1 MKEKKMRTD
10 SNMENIKFLLDSM
23 DLNETYMDDPRYYV
37 PVFEKIVVALKPIVK
52 SKDVS
57 PQDFAVALTLYS
69 IEMMFM
75 YAPKKNVALYTLLDM
90 IKAKL
95 DMIRIEEGQEKD
107 IDGEA

>member
-1 MKEKKMRTD
+1 MKVD
-10 SNMENIKFLLDSM
+10 SSMEHIKFLLDNM
-23 DLNETYMDDPRYYV
+23 ELNETYMNDPRDYV
-37 PVFEKIVVALKPIVK
+37 KAFEKIVLGLKPIVK
-52 SKDVS
+52 SKDIE
-57 PQDFAVALTLYS
+57 PQDFVIALTLYS

-95 DMIRIEEGQEKD
+95 DMIRIEEGTEKD

>member
-1 MKEKKMRTD
+1 MRTD

-23 DLNETYMDDPRYYV
+23 ELHETYMNDPRDYV
-37 PVFEKIVVALKPIVK
+37 KAFEKIVLGLKPIVK
-52 SKDVS
+52 SKDIE
-57 PQDFAVALTLYS
+57 PQDFVIALTLYS

-95 DMIRIEEGQEKD
+95 DMIRIEEGTEKD
-107 IDGEA
+107 SDGEA

>member
-1 MKEKKMRTD
+1 MRTD
-10 SNMENIKFLLDSM
+10 SNMENIKFLLDNM
-23 DLNETYMDDPRYYV
+23 ELHETYMNDPRDYV
-37 PVFEKIVVALKPIVK
+37 KAFEKIVLGLKPIVK
-52 SKDVS
+52 SKDIE
-57 PQDFAVALTLYS
+57 PQDFVIALTLYS

-95 DMIRIEEGQEKD
+95 DMIRIEEGTEKD

>member
-1 MKEKKMRTD
+1 MKVD
-10 SNMENIKFLLDSM
+10 NSMEHIKFLLDNM
-23 DLNETYMDDPRYYV
+23 ELHETYMNDPRNYTKA
-37 PVFEKIVVALKPIVK
+37 FEKIVLGLKPIVK
-52 SKDVS
+52 SDDIE
-57 PQDFAVALTLYS
+57 PQDFIIALTLYS
-69 IEMMFM
+69 IEMMFL

>member
-1 MKEKKMRTD
+1 MKVD
-10 SNMENIKFLLDSM
+10 NSMEHIKFLLDNM
-23 DLNETYMDDPRYYV
+23 ELHETYMNDPRNYV
-37 PVFEKIVVALKPIVK
+37 KAFEKIVLGLKPIVK
-52 SKDVS
+52 SDDIE
-57 PQDFAVALTLYS
+57 PQDFIIALTLYS
-69 IEMMFM
+69 IEMMFT

>member
-1 MKEKKMRTD
+1 MKVD
-10 SNMENIKFLLDSM
+10 SSMEHIKFLLDSM
-23 DLNETYMDDPRYYV
+23 ELHETYMNDPRDYV
-37 PVFEKIVVALKPIVK
+37 KAFEKIVLGLKPIVK

-69 IEMMFM
+69 IEMMFL

-95 DMIRIEEGQEKD
+95 DMIRIEEGTEKD

>member
-1 MKEKKMRTD
+1 MRTD

-23 DLNETYMDDPRYYV
+23 ELHETYMNDPRDYV
-37 PVFEKIVVALKPIVK
+37 KAFEKIVLGLKPIVK
-52 SKDVS
+52 SKDIE
-57 PQDFAVALTLYS
+57 PQDFVIALTLYS
-69 IEMMFM
+69 IEMMFL

>member
-1 MKEKKMRTD
+1 MKVD
-10 SNMENIKFLLDSM
+10 SSMEHIKFLLDNM
-23 DLNETYMDDPRYYV
+23 ELHETYMNDPRDYV
-37 PVFEKIVVALKPIVK
+37 KAFEKIVLGLKPIVK
-52 SKDVS
+52 SKDIE
-57 PQDFAVALTLYS
+57 PQDFVIALILYS

-95 DMIRIEEGQEKD
+95 DMIRIEEGTEKD

>member
-1 MKEKKMRTD
+1 MRTD

-23 DLNETYMDDPRYYV
+23 ELNETYMDDPRYYV
-37 PVFEKIVVALKPIVK
+37 PVFEKIVLALKPIVK
-52 SKDVS
+52 GKDVS

-69 IEMMFM
+69 IEMMFL

-95 DMIRIEEGQEKD
+95 DMIRIEEGTEKD

>member
-1 MKEKKMRTD
+1 MKVD
-10 SNMENIKFLLDSM
+10 SSMEHIKFLLDNM
-23 DLNETYMDDPRYYV
+23 ELHETYMNDPRDYV
-37 PVFEKIVVALKPIVK
+37 KAFEKIGLGPKPIVK
-52 SKDVS
+52 SKDIE
-57 PQDFAVALTLYS
+57 PQDFVIALTLYS

-95 DMIRIEEGQEKD
+95 DMIRIEEGTEKD

>member
-1 MKEKKMRTD
+1 MRTD

-23 DLNETYMDDPRYYV
+23 ELNETYMDNPKNYV
-37 PVFEKIVVALKPIVK
+37 PVFE
-52 SKDVS
+52 
-57 PQDFAVALTLYS
+57 
-69 IEMMFM
+69 MMFL

-95 DMIRIEEGQEKD
+95 DMIRIEEGTEKD

>member
-1 MKEKKMRTD
+1 MKVD
-10 SNMENIKFLLDSM
+10 SSMEHIKFLLDSM
-23 DLNETYMDDPRYYV
+23 ELHETYMNDPGDYV
-37 PVFEKIVVALKPIVK
+37 KAFEKIVLDLKPIVK
-52 SKDVS
+52 SKDIE
-57 PQDFAVALTLYS
+57 PQDFVIALTLYS

-95 DMIRIEEGQEKD
+95 DMIRIEEGTEKD

>member
-1 MKEKKMRTD
+1 MKVD
-10 SNMENIKFLLDSM
+10 NSMEHIKFLLDNM
-23 DLNETYMDDPRYYV
+23 ELHETYMNDPRNYTKA
-37 PVFEKIVVALKPIVK
+37 FEKIVLGLKPIVK
-52 SKDVS
+52 SDDIE
-57 PQDFAVALTLYS
+57 PQDFIIALTLYS
-69 IEMMFM
+69 IEMMFV

>member
-1 MKEKKMRTD
+1 MRVD
-10 SNMENIKFLLDSM
+10 NSVEHIKFLLDNM
-23 DLNETYMDDPRYYV
+23 DFDETYMDDPRHYI
-37 PVFEKIVVALKPIVK
+37 PVFEKIVVGLKPIVK
-52 SKDVS
+52 SKDVN

-69 IEMMFM
+69 IEMMFL

>member
-1 MKEKKMRTD
+1 M
-10 SNMENIKFLLDSM
+10 
-23 DLNETYMDDPRYYV
+23 
-37 PVFEKIVVALKPIVK
+37 
-52 SKDVS
+52 
-57 PQDFAVALTLYS
+57 ALTLYS
-69 IEMMFM
+69 IEMMFL